1 MRKIKFVD
9 DGQPSLFD
17 ENFGAASAPVSGGRF
32 APTANKAAPCQFN
45 KKMPPLPKNHHLIPY
60 GVSDDDLKEAKNKL
74 ARQAKWLASQEY
86 ISDVTGELRTFLDFT
101 MSANLS
107 KRYPAEMWNR
117 ANTISD
123 FMLNHNHRIAFLTI
137 TLNGCFR
144 RALNGDYSTFKD
156 ADHKYSTTDGKPL
169 REKWRNDEPC
179 SIKDLVDLL
188 NYQWHG
194 FFKRVL
200 KLLKGSKY
208 FYIRAFEPHKDGVP
222 HIHALISYPKEIHEK
237 VLQAYKDIFN
247 APQNL
252 KSTYLSKEQVK
263 NGEINGFQWS
273 INNPAGYVLKYIN
286 KSFINCLENKEL
298 NHQQAWY
305 IKYKVRRFTTSRHQ
319 IPLWIYRK
327 INFFKKDFYNLCLLK
342 DHSDWFCEWD
352 YSSQYFRLSNIK
364 TTELINYENGVL
376 EYSIQ
381 GKIIHRYEK
390 KLPKNPQRQKID
402 LRTYDDIQKDMRI
415 ELKSDSKKFVNRMK
429 NYELMSYFKSLPVSN
444 TAHYALTINE
454 LKKRG
459 LNKIFGFD
467 DKPISLNNASDE
479 IDPFDIYYMSLSWI

>member
-1 MRKIKFVD
+1 M
-9 DGQPSLFD
+9 Q
-17 ENFGAASAPVSGGRF
+17 
-32 APTANKAAPCQFN
+32 
-45 KKMPPLPKNHHLIPY
+45 
-60 GVSDDDLKEAKNKL
+60 
-74 ARQAKWLASQEY
+74 
-86 ISDVTGELRTFLDFT
+86 
-101 MSANLS
+101 
-107 KRYPAEMWNR
+107 
-117 ANTISD
+117 
-123 FMLNHNHRIAFLTI
+123 
-137 TLNGCFR
+137 
-144 RALNGDYSTFKD
+144 
-156 ADHKYSTTDGKPL
+156 
-169 REKWRNDEPC
+169 
-179 SIKDLVDLL
+179 
-188 NYQWHG
+188 
-194 FFKRVL
+194 
-200 KLLKGSKY
+200 
-208 FYIRAFEPHKDGVP
+208 

-286 KSFINCLENKEL
+286 KSFVNCLENKEL

-390 KLPKNPQRQKID
+390 KFPKKPQRQKID
-402 LRTYDDIQKDMRI
+402 FRTYDEKD
-415 ELKSDSKKFVNRMK
+415 KKPFGRWEGRKPINRMK
-429 NYELMSYFKSLPVSN
+429 DYEFLEYFKALAISN
-444 TAHYALTINE
+444 SPHYALCLNE

-467 DKPISLNNASDE
+467 YEISGGNNGNKKVLELVEYDFKFTTILTKEPLKFSSVTFFFGIENRNKKFTVFPNDLTKDTPVNLQYKIIIQNKEKYLILRSVQFTLQNSPNVIYE
-479 IDPFDIYYMSLSWI
+479 IKINTVNEKVILFNHPPQNVLEFKTPSMIKVGVNEYYNLECEIVKDQAFDVNVGQLIITFQSNLMKRNILSTSSQN

>member
-17 ENFGAASAPVSGGRF
+17 ENFGAASASVSGGRF

-45 KKMPPLPKNHHLIPY
+45 KKLSAFDYIALSRTY

-74 ARQAKWLASQEY
+74 ARQAKWLESQEY

-144 RALNGDYSTFKD
+144 RALNGDYSRFKSQD
-156 ADHKYSTTDGKPL
+156 
-169 REKWRNDEPC
+169 EKKLSPEFFEKKLKNEPC

-188 NYQWHG
+188 NYQWLAFVKR
-194 FFKRVL
+194 FFSY
-200 KLLKGSKY
+200 LKGAKH

-390 KLPKNPQRQKID
+390 KIPKKPQRQNID
-402 LRTYDDIQKDMRI
+402 LRTYDEKD
-415 ELKSDSKKFVNRMK
+415 KKPFGRWEGRKPINRMK
-429 NYELMSYFKSLPVSN
+429 DYEFLEYFKALAISN
-444 TAHYALTINE
+444 SPHYALCVNE
-454 LKKRG
+454 LIKRG
-459 LNKIFGFD
+459 MNKIFGIPD
-467 DKPISLNNASDE
+467 RQISLNNA
-479 IDPFDIYYMSLSWI
+479 IDDIDVFEYNYYLNK

>member
-17 ENFGAASAPVSGGRF
+17 ENLGAASAPVSGGRF

-45 KKMPPLPKNHHLIPY
+45 KKMPAFDYIALSRTY

-74 ARQAKWLASQEY
+74 ALQSKWLESQEY

-101 MSANLS
+101 MSANHS
-107 KRYPAEMWNR
+107 KKYYAEVWNR
-117 ANTISD
+117 TNTISD

-144 RALNGDYSTFKD
+144 RALNGDYSRFKSQD
-156 ADHKYSTTDGKPL
+156 
-169 REKWRNDEPC
+169 EKKLSPEFFEKKLNCEPC
-179 SIKDLVDLL
+179 GIKDLVDLL
-188 NYQWHG
+188 NYQWHA
-194 FFKRVL
+194 FFKRIL
-200 KLLKGSKY
+200 AYLKGLKY

-364 TTELINYENGVL
+364 TTELINYENGIL

-390 KLPKNPQRQKID
+390 KIPKKPQRQKID

-415 ELKSDSKKFVNRMK
+415 EPKSDSKKFVNRMK

-467 DKPISLNNASDE
+467 NKPISLNNAGDD
-479 IDPFDIYYMSLSWI
+479 IDVFDIYYRSLSWI

>member
-1 MRKIKFVD
+1 MRKIKFID

-17 ENFGAASAPVSGGRF
+17 DNLGAASASVSGGRF

-45 KKMPPLPKNHHLIPY
+45 KKISALDYIALSRTY

-144 RALNGDYSTFKD
+144 RALNGDYSRFKSQD
-156 ADHKYSTTDGKPL
+156 
-169 REKWRNDEPC
+169 EKKLSPEFFEKKLKNDPC

-188 NYQWHG
+188 NFQWLAFIKR
-194 FFKRVL
+194 FFGY
-200 KLLKGSKY
+200 LKGSKY

-352 YSSQYFRLSNIK
+352 YNSQYFRLSNIK

-390 KLPKNPQRQKID
+390 KLPKKPQRQKID
-402 LRTYDDIQKDMRI
+402 LRTYDEKD
-415 ELKSDSKKFVNRMK
+415 KKPFGRWEGRKLINRMK
-429 NYELMSYFKSLPVSN
+429 DYEFLEYFKALAISN
-444 TAHYALTINE
+444 SPHYALCVNE
-454 LKKRG
+454 PIKRG
-459 LNKIFGFD
+459 MNKIFGIPD
-467 DKPISLNNASDE
+467 RQISLNNA
-479 IDPFDIYYMSLSWI
+479 IDDIDVFEYNYYLNK

>member
-17 ENFGAASAPVSGGRF
+17 ENLGAASASVSGGRF

-45 KKMPPLPKNHHLIPY
+45 KKISAFDYIALSRTY

-101 MSANLS
+101 MSANHS
-107 KRYPAEMWNR
+107 KKYYAEVWNR
-117 ANTISD
+117 TNTISD

-144 RALNGDYSTFKD
+144 RALNGDYSRFKSQD
-156 ADHKYSTTDGKPL
+156 
-169 REKWRNDEPC
+169 EKKLSPEFFEKKLKNEPC

-188 NYQWHG
+188 NYQWLAFVKR
-194 FFKRVL
+194 FFSY
-200 KLLKGSKY
+200 LKGAKH

-286 KSFINCLENKEL
+286 KSFINCLKNKEL

-364 TTELINYENGVL
+364 TTELINYENGIL

-390 KLPKNPQRQKID
+390 KIPKKPQRQKID
-402 LRTYDDIQKDMRI
+402 LRTYDEKD
-415 ELKSDSKKFVNRMK
+415 KKPFGRWECRKPINRMK
-429 NYELMSYFKSLPVSN
+429 DYEFLEYFKALAISN
-444 TAHYALTINE
+444 SPHYALCVNE
-454 LKKRG
+454 LIKRG
-459 LNKIFGFD
+459 MNKIFGIPD
-467 DKPISLNNASDE
+467 RLISLNDAVDD
-479 IDPFDIYYMSLSWI
+479 IDVFEYNYYLNK

>member
-1 MRKIKFVD
+1 M
-9 DGQPSLFD
+9 PAFD
-17 ENFGAASAPVSGGRF
+17 YIALSR
-32 APTANKAAPCQFN
+32 T
-45 KKMPPLPKNHHLIPY
+45 Y

-74 ARQAKWLASQEY
+74 ALQSKWLESQEY

-107 KRYPAEMWNR
+107 KKYYAEVWNR
-117 ANTISD
+117 TNTISD

-169 REKWRNDEPC
+169 REKWLNNEPC

-194 FFKRVL
+194 FFKRVF
-200 KLLKGSKY
+200 KFLKGSKY

-286 KSFINCLENKEL
+286 KSFVNCLENKEL

-319 IPLWIYRK
+319 IPL
-327 INFFKKDFYNLCLLK
+327 
-342 DHSDWFCEWD
+342 
-352 YSSQYFRLSNIK
+352 
-364 TTELINYENGVL
+364 
-376 EYSIQ
+376 
-381 GKIIHRYEK
+381 
-390 KLPKNPQRQKID
+390 
-402 LRTYDDIQKDMRI
+402 
-415 ELKSDSKKFVNRMK
+415 
-429 NYELMSYFKSLPVSN
+429 
-444 TAHYALTINE
+444 
-454 LKKRG
+454 
-459 LNKIFGFD
+459 
-467 DKPISLNNASDE
+467 
-479 IDPFDIYYMSLSWI
+479 

>member
-17 ENFGAASAPVSGGRF
+17 ENFGAASASVSGGRF

-45 KKMPPLPKNHHLIPY
+45 KKLSAFDYIALSRTY

-74 ARQAKWLASQEY
+74 ALQSKWLESQEY

-107 KRYPAEMWNR
+107 KRYYAERWNR

-144 RALNGDYSTFKD
+144 RALNGDYSRFKSQD
-156 ADHKYSTTDGKPL
+156 
-169 REKWRNDEPC
+169 EKKLSPEFFEKKLKNEPC

-188 NYQWHG
+188 NYQWLAFVKR
-194 FFKRVL
+194 FFSY
-200 KLLKGSKY
+200 LKGAKH

-364 TTELINYENGVL
+364 TTELINYKNGIL

-390 KLPKNPQRQKID
+390 KLPKKPQRQKID
-402 LRTYDDIQKDMRI
+402 LRTYDEKD
-415 ELKSDSKKFVNRMK
+415 KKPFGHWECRKPINRMK
-429 NYELMSYFKSLPVSN
+429 DYEFLEYFKALAISN
-444 TAHYALTINE
+444 SPHYALCVNE
-454 LKKRG
+454 LIKRG
-459 LNKIFGFD
+459 MNKIFGIPD
-467 DKPISLNNASDE
+467 RQISLNNAVDD
-479 IDPFDIYYMSLSWI
+479 IDVFEYNYYLNK

>member
-45 KKMPPLPKNHHLIPY
+45 KKLSAFEYIALSRTY

-74 ARQAKWLASQEY
+74 ARQAKWLESQEY

-101 MSANLS
+101 MSANHS
-107 KRYPAEMWNR
+107 KKYYAEVWNR
-117 ANTISD
+117 TNTISD

-144 RALNGDYSTFKD
+144 RALNGDYSRFKSQD
-156 ADHKYSTTDGKPL
+156 
-169 REKWRNDEPC
+169 EKKLSPEFFEKKLKNEPC

-188 NYQWHG
+188 NYQWLAFVKR
-194 FFKRVL
+194 FFSY
-200 KLLKGSKY
+200 LKGAKH

-390 KLPKNPQRQKID
+390 KLPKKPQRQKID
-402 LRTYDDIQKDMRI
+402 LRTYDEKD
-415 ELKSDSKKFVNRMK
+415 KKPFGRWECRKPINRMK
-429 NYELMSYFKSLPVSN
+429 DYEFLEYFKALAISN
-444 TAHYALTINE
+444 SPHYALCVNE
-454 LKKRG
+454 LIKRG
-459 LNKIFGFD
+459 MNKIFGIPD
-467 DKPISLNNASDE
+467 RQISLNNA
-479 IDPFDIYYMSLSWI
+479 IDDIDVFEYNYYLNK

>member
-1 MRKIKFVD
+1 MIKIKFVD
-9 DGQPSLFD
+9 DGQLSLFD
-17 ENFGAASAPVSGGRF
+17 YNFGAASASVSGRRL
-32 APTANKAAPCQFN
+32 APPANKAAPCQFN
-45 KKMPPLPKNHHLIPY
+45 KKMPPLPKNHHLMSY

-74 ARQAKWLASQEY
+74 ALQSKWLESQEY

-101 MSANLS
+101 MSANHS
-107 KRYPAEMWNR
+107 KKYYAEVWNR
-117 ANTISD
+117 TNTISD

-144 RALNGDYSTFKD
+144 KALKGDYSRFKIQD
-156 ADHKYSTTDGKPL
+156 
-169 REKWRNDEPC
+169 EKKLSPEFFEKKLKNEPC
-179 SIKDLVDLL
+179 CIKDLVCLL
-188 NYQWHG
+188 NYQWHA
-194 FFKRVL
+194 FFKRIL
-200 KLLKGSKY
+200 AYLKGSKY

-364 TTELINYENGVL
+364 TTELIN
-376 EYSIQ
+376 
-381 GKIIHRYEK
+381 
-390 KLPKNPQRQKID
+390 
-402 LRTYDDIQKDMRI
+402 
-415 ELKSDSKKFVNRMK
+415 
-429 NYELMSYFKSLPVSN
+429 
-444 TAHYALTINE
+444 
-454 LKKRG
+454 
-459 LNKIFGFD
+459 
-467 DKPISLNNASDE
+467 
-479 IDPFDIYYMSLSWI
+479 

>member
-17 ENFGAASAPVSGGRF
+17 ENLGAASAPVSGGRF

-45 KKMPPLPKNHHLIPY
+45 KKMPAFDYIVLSRTY

-74 ARQAKWLASQEY
+74 ALQSKWLESQEY

-144 RALNGDYSTFKD
+144 RALNGDYSRFKSQD
-156 ADHKYSTTDGKPL
+156 
-169 REKWRNDEPC
+169 EKKLSPEFFEKKLKNEPC

-188 NYQWHG
+188 NYQWLAFVKR
-194 FFKRVL
+194 FFSY
-200 KLLKGSKY
+200 LKGAKH

-390 KLPKNPQRQKID
+390 KIPKKPQRQKID
-402 LRTYDDIQKDMRI
+402 LRTYDEKDK
-415 ELKSDSKKFVNRMK
+415 KSFGRWEGRKPINRMK
-429 NYELMSYFKSLPVSN
+429 DYEFLEYFKALAISN
-444 TAHYALTINE
+444 SPHYALCVNE
-454 LKKRG
+454 LIKRG
-459 LNKIFGFD
+459 MNKIFGIPD
-467 DKPISLNNASDE
+467 RQISLNNAVDD
-479 IDPFDIYYMSLSWI
+479 IDVFEYNYYLNK

>member
-17 ENFGAASAPVSGGRF
+17 ENLGAASASVSGGRF

-45 KKMPPLPKNHHLIPY
+45 KKMPAFDYIALSRTY

-74 ARQAKWLASQEY
+74 ALQSKWLESQEY

-101 MSANLS
+101 MSANHS
-107 KRYPAEMWNR
+107 KKYYAEVWNR
-117 ANTISD
+117 TNTISD

-144 RALNGDYSTFKD
+144 RALNGDYSRFKNQD
-156 ADHKYSTTDGKPL
+156 
-169 REKWRNDEPC
+169 EKKLSPEFFEKKLNCEPC

-188 NYQWHG
+188 NYQWHA
-194 FFKRVL
+194 FFKRIL
-200 KLLKGSKY
+200 AYLKGSKY

-352 YSSQYFRLSNIK
+352 YSSQYFRLSNMK

-381 GKIIHRYEK
+381 DKIIHRYEK
-390 KLPKNPQRQKID
+390 KLPKKPQRQKID

-429 NYELMSYFKSLPVSN
+429 NYELISYFKSLPVSN

-467 DKPISLNNASDE
+467 NKLISLNNAGDD
-479 IDPFDIYYMSLSWI
+479 IDPFDIYYRSLSWI